1 MILFILL
8 DWLSDDHVSDSC
20 LKENCELKPNERAS
34 EEFGSRLL
42 LRILTIVFLI
52 FFSLSLLSL
61 FQGDYTKSAAY
72 YLCISI
78 CAGIL
83 IVEIFTYYTQIQGY
97 GILLKTVLIS
107 MDIVFANHLI
117 FKEGISLPD
126 LGLHFN
132 LVQFILT
139 SGHVTNNPQ
148 GYYNIFSV
156 HHIFASEGIL
166 LTGYNPL
173 SIYLLFGSFLI
184 AIGVLFVFIIGK
196 RFVNFQFGL
205 VAAVLFTCLDYYLMY
220 GEHPEHQAYN
230 YGFALICFTLIIYT
244 YRFQKPVFYVL
255 FGLSSVALILSHHLS
270 AALVFVTVC
279 SLLIID
285 VYRSLQNRELS
296 LPSKSIFA
304 TFVILLFTVLL
315 LISNNNSVEFVS
327 NTIHPYVGDI
337 YSLLRNFFHAPAP
350 VISVPGIQYR

>member
-1 MILFILL
+1 MTLKKRVFFLFILALLSVFIMAIIQIKYYSLVFPVFFSILGMILFILL

-244 YRFQKPVFYVL
+244 YRFQKPVFYCTFRIEFSCTDPL
-255 FGLSSVALILSHHLS
+255 TSSI
-270 AALVFVTVC
+270 C
-279 SLLIID
+279 S
-285 VYRSLQNRELS
+285 VGFCYRMFSS
-296 LPSKSIFA
+296 
-304 TFVILLFTVLL
+304 
-315 LISNNNSVEFVS
+315 
-327 NTIHPYVGDI
+327 Y
-337 YSLLRNFFHAPAP
+337 Y
-350 VISVPGIQYR
+350 